1 MTRTKSKVY
10 SNFALAAGLALGVA
24 VGAGAGAANAAVV
37 AAPTTAAPPV
47 WYATNVPLPAAAGT
61 APIWYATS
69 VATMAA
75 GATATPV
82 LPRAGWPFLTPQH
95 RSRDGH
101 VGHRR

>member
-24 VGAGAGAANAAVV
+24 VGAGAANAAVV
-37 AAPTTAAPPV
+37 AAPTATAPPV
-47 WYATNVPLPAAAGT
+47 WYATNVPPPAAAGT
-61 APIWYATS
+61 APLWYATS
-69 VATMAA
+69 VATKAA

-82 LPRAGWPFLTPQH
+82 LPRWPFLTPQH

>member
-24 VGAGAGAANAAVV
+24 VGAGAANAAVV
-37 AAPTTAAPPV
+37 AAPTATAPPV
-47 WYATNVPLPAAAGT
+47 WYATNVPLPAAGT
-61 APIWYATS
+61 APLWYATS
-69 VATMAA
+69 VATLAA